1 MRTTLGF
8 IGVGAMGAGMCRNLA
23 RKSGCTVLAADL
35 DMGNVHALAGDG
47 VVASSIEEIA
57 RSADIV
63 FLSLPAIAQV
73 EAVCTGPGGLLAN
86 VDVKAKALHTI
97 VDMSTSDVARTRTL
111 AQRLQERGIALVD
124 APVARSR
131 EAAQKGTLLITVGAT
146 DTQFAALQPH
156 LACMGSD
163 VLHCGPTGTGQVV
176 KIMNNMVLINTVHA
190 LAEACAIAERS
201 GVSKDLLTQAL
212 GLGSAASFAL
222 QLTGSQYLAK
232 DVFPEKMFSAA
243 YAHKDL
249 QLALALARNVG
260 LADELTECT
269 AQQLRKSM
277 DRGYAQNYYPVM
289 YRVIA
294 GKGEN
299 P

>member
-1 MRTTLGF
+1 
-8 IGVGAMGAGMCRNLA
+8 
-23 RKSGCTVLAADL
+23 
-35 DMGNVHALAGDG
+35 
-47 VVASSIEEIA
+47 
-57 RSADIV
+57 
-63 FLSLPAIAQV
+63 
-73 EAVCTGPGGLLAN
+73 
-86 VDVKAKALHTI
+86 
-97 VDMSTSDVARTRTL
+97 
-111 AQRLQERGIALVD
+111 
-124 APVARSR
+124 
-131 EAAQKGTLLITVGAT
+131 
-146 DTQFAALQPH
+146 
-156 LACMGSD
+156 MGSD
-163 VLHCGPTGTGQVV
+163 VLHCGPTGAGQVV

-190 LAEACAIAERS
+190 LAQACAIAERS

-249 QLALALARNVG
+249 QLALALSRNVG
-260 LADELTECT
+260 LVDGLTECT
-269 AQQLRKSM
+269 AQQLHQSM

-294 GKGEN
+294 GQGES

>member
-1 MRTTLGF
+1 MNTTLGF
-8 IGVGAMGAGMCRNLA
+8 IGVGVMGAGMCRNLA

-35 DMGNVHALAGDG
+35 DMGNVQALAGDG
-47 VVASSIEEIA
+47 VLASSIEEIA
-57 RSADIV
+57 RRADIV

-73 EAVCTGPGGLLAN
+73 EAVCTGPGGLLAH
-86 VDVKAKALHTI
+86 AQALHTV
-97 VDMSTSDVARTRTL
+97 VDMSTSDVARTRAL
-111 AQRLQERGIALVD
+111 ATQLQARGMALVD

-131 EAAQKGTLLITVGAT
+131 EAAQKGTLLITVGAN
-146 DTQFAALQPH
+146 DAQFAALRPH

-163 VLHCGPTGTGQVV
+163 VLHCGPTGAGQVV

-190 LAEACAIAERS
+190 LAQACAIAERS

-222 QLTGSQYLAK
+222 QLTGSQYLAR

-243 YAHKDL
+243 YAQKDL
-249 QLALALARNVG
+249 QLALALSRNVG
-260 LADELTECT
+260 LDDGLTACT
-269 AQQLRKSM
+269 ARQLQQSM

-289 YRVIA
+289 YRVISDQ
-294 GKGEN
+294 GKK